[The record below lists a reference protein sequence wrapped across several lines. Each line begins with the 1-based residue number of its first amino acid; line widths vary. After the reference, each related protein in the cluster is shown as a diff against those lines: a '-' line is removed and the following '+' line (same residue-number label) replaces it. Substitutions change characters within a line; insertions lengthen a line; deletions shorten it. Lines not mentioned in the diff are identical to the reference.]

1 MTALEQ
7 RLVPVRG
14 QVVRTLT
21 GGAGASSVLLIASP
35 VVSADV
41 YRRTARCLC
50 TGARVAVVDLPG
62 SGRASRVRRPLG
74 MEALAEFVPELLD
87 ALDQPSAV
95 LIGHSNSGPIALLAA
110 LRHRHRVAGLVLA
123 DSIGA
128 HPSASLWPIF
138 AGRAIDACLEPR
150 LTLTGWPA
158 VANNLMRHTR
168 HFLHQVAGAAGDA
181 WLAAAAG
188 VQVPT
193 LLAWGRRDHTMPIE
207 AAERFSR
214 AMVHAERAFSDT
226 GSHDWLI
233 EQPDRFAAAVLGW
246 MERQRTSG

>member
-1 MTALEQ
+1 MTALEE
-7 RLVPVRG
+7 RFVPIRG
-14 QVVRTLT
+14 QVVRALT
-21 GGAGASSVLLIASP
+21 GGMGPSSVLLIASP
-35 VVSADV
+35 VVSADL

-87 ALDQPSAV
+87 ALGELPRPV
-95 LIGHSNSGPIALLAA
+95 IGHSNSGPIALLAA
-110 LRHRHRVAGLVLA
+110 LHHRHRIVGLVLA

-128 HPSASLWPIF
+128 HPSVSLWPIV

-158 VANNLMRHTR
+158 LANNLMRHTR
-168 HFLHQVAGAAGDA
+168 HFLSQIPRAAGDA
-181 WLAAAAG
+181 RLAPAAG

-193 LLAWGRRDHTMPIE
+193 LLA
-207 AAERFSR
+207 
-214 AMVHAERAFSDT
+214 
-226 GSHDWLI
+226 
-233 EQPDRFAAAVLGW
+233 
-246 MERQRTSG
+246 